1 MSSSGA
7 SGSSFA
13 GVPGCAV
20 SGLALPFFFNWA
32 LGSAFAAAAA
42 IFDLMSIAGAAF
54 IAGAATVS
62 GLISLVSA
70 AGAAA
75 FAATFTGLA
84 GGAACLIGFEACFS
98 ACGFFRLSGFDV
110 EFFFALV
117 RRSCA
122 FGFDVVPFAGW
133 RWFFTNLAA
142 GRLFPGVF
150 FVTSVSVPNPL

>member
-1 MSSSGA
+1 
-7 SGSSFA
+7 
-13 GVPGCAV
+13 
-20 SGLALPFFFNWA
+20 
-32 LGSAFAAAAA
+32 
-42 IFDLMSIAGAAF
+42 MSIAGGAF
-54 IAGAATVS
+54 IAGAATAS
-62 GLISLVSA
+62 DLISLVSA

-75 FAATFTGLA
+75 FAAPLTDFGA
-84 GGAACLIGFEACFS
+84 GALCLIGFEACFS

-110 EFFFALV
+110 EFFLALV

-122 FGFDVVPFAGW
+122 FGFDVVAFAGW